1 MQRRSES
8 SPGPRDGPR
17 RAELLAA
24 LSLAID
30 LGLGQPMEHM
40 LRSAVLAGRIAE
52 RMGLDARQQAVV
64 YYANL
69 VAWIGCHADSHEL
82 AQLFGDDIALRADT
96 YGVDMRGLPFLRMLT
111 SHVGRGLEGARRG
124 VEVVAFLLT
133 ARRRMAELIGSHC
146 ASAGTLSDRVGL
158 DRQVGAALAYAFE
171 RWDGAGLPAGVRG
184 DDIPLE
190 MHIVHLAEVSE
201 VHLRA
206 GGPGRAVEVARARSG
221 TQFCPRV
228 ARVFQEA
235 AGELTDGLLEQ
246 DAWAA
251 ALDRAPDRARVLAGD
266 ELDTLLRAMADFVDL
281 KVPCLLGH
289 SRAVAELTAAA
300 GRLRGL
306 PATDVEVLY
315 RAGLVHG
322 LGRMGVSNRIWEK
335 PGPLTGAEWE
345 RVRLY
350 PYLTGR
356 ILSRVTG
363 MEDVVAVATTHRER
377 LDGSGYP
384 NGVRGRD
391 LSVADRLLAAA
402 ETYQRFGE
410 PRPHRGALTPEHAAG
425 RLRQEAHRGRLD
437 AEAVEAVLTA
447 AGHRRVR
454 RAPWPAGLTARE
466 VEVLRL
472 VARGRSNR
480 QIADELCIAEKTARN
495 HVERVY
501 AKLGVDN
508 RTRAGLAAVDLGLA
522 W

>member
-1 MQRRSES
+1 
-8 SPGPRDGPR
+8 
-17 RAELLAA
+17 
-24 LSLAID
+24 
-30 LGLGQPMEHM
+30 
-40 LRSAVLAGRIAE
+40 
-52 RMGLDARQQAVV
+52 
-64 YYANL
+64 
-69 VAWIGCHADSHEL
+69 
-82 AQLFGDDIALRADT
+82 
-96 YGVDMRGLPFLRMLT
+96 
-111 SHVGRGLEGARRG
+111 
-124 VEVVAFLLT
+124 
-133 ARRRMAELIGSHC
+133 
-146 ASAGTLSDRVGL
+146 
-158 DRQVGAALAYAFE
+158 
-171 RWDGAGLPAGVRG
+171 
-184 DDIPLE
+184 
-190 MHIVHLAEVSE
+190 
-201 VHLRA
+201 
-206 GGPGRAVEVARARSG
+206 
-221 TQFCPRV
+221 
-228 ARVFQEA
+228 
-235 AGELTDGLLEQ
+235 
-246 DAWAA
+246 
-251 ALDRAPDRARVLAGD
+251 
-266 ELDTLLRAMADFVDL
+266 
-281 KVPCLLGH
+281 
-289 SRAVAELTAAA
+289 
-300 GRLRGL
+300 
-306 PATDVEVLY
+306 VLY